1 MNTDIKNKRS
11 LHAVVAEKA
20 GVSKKEV
27 ATVLDAL
34 GETVVDTLSSGGEIV
49 LPGNVKVFT
58 QVRSSIPERQSK
70 HPRTGEPMTIAETP
84 ARRVVKSK
92 ALQSLKNKVESDV
105 KK

>member
-20 GVSKKEV
+20 ELSKKEV

-34 GETVVDTLSSGGEIV
+34 GEVVVDTLNSGGEIV

-58 QVRSSIPERQSK
+58 QVRASIPERQSK
-70 HPRTGEPMTIAETP
+70 HPRTGEPMKIAETP
-84 ARRVVKSK
+84 ARKVVKSK
-92 ALQSLKNKVESDV
+92 ALQSLKNKVETDI
-105 KK
+105 